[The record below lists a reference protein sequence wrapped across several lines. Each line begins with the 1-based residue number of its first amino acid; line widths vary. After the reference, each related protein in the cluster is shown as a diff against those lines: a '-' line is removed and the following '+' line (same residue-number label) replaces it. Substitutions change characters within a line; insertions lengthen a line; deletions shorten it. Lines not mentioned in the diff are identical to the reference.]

1 MPLFTVRRTKVL
13 RVELVVSIEVEATN
27 QTTARTKAIRQ
38 EDDHTWVE
46 IEREQI
52 SVHTDVFKEGEGP

>member
-38 EDDHTWVE
+38 EDGHTWVE